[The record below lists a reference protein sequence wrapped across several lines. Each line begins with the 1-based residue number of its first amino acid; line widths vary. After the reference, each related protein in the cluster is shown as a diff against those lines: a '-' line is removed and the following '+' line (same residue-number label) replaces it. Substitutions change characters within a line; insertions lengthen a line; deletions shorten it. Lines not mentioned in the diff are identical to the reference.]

1 MTISENDPAGF
12 AVVIVAMALVAY
24 VMRAGGYWLIGRV
37 TIGPRL
43 RRMLD
48 ALPGAVIAST
58 VVPLALKGGPSALLA
73 LAAAGATMLIVRN
86 DFVAVLAGVSVVALA
101 RGAGF

>member
-1 MTISENDPAGF
+1 MSESDPAGF
-12 AVVIVAMALVAY
+12 IAVIVVMGLVAY
-24 VMRAGGYWLIGRV
+24 LMRAGGYWLIGRI

-48 ALPGAVIAST
+48 ALPGAVIAAT

-73 LAAAGATMLIVRN
+73 VGAAGLTMWIVRN
-86 DFVAVLAGVSVVALA
+86 DFAAVIAGVAVAALVRAG
-101 RGAGF
+101 GF